1 MSNFKKPADTSSNKA
16 TTPADASRVQSAVA
30 KAHGGAVP
38 KGSYVG
44 RLQGAAARHFG
55 KSGGK

>member
-1 MSNFKKPADTSSNKA
+1 MSKSKSHTSPVR
-16 TTPADASRVQSAVA
+16 TTPADASRVQRAVA
-30 KAHGGAVP
+30 AQHGGQVP

-44 RLQGAAARHFG
+44 RLQGAAAKHFG